1 MRRQLRLAHDQF
13 TYHALIYKR
22 WKRFSD
28 VSYEE
33 CHHYIFAKNV
43 DGQAGGRGPSSVVR
57 LRQIYVEVGKLV
69 CHFIVVN
76 RLLPIELIAQ
86 LQLKNQRGECETL

>member
-1 MRRQLRLAHDQF
+1 MIIKAH
-13 TYHALIYKR
+13 
-22 WKRFSD
+22 
-28 VSYEE
+28 EE
-33 CHHYIFAKNV
+33 CHHYTFAKDA
-43 DGQAGGRGPSSVVR
+43 DGQAGGGGPSSVVC
-57 LRQIYVEVGKLV
+57 LRQSYVTVGKLV